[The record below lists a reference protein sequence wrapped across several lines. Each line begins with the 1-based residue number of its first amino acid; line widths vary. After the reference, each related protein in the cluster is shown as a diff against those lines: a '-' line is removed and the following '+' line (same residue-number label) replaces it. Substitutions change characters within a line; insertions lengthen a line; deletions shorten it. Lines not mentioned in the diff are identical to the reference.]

1 MPYDCGRTRR
11 PGIVKDMTTTPSTP
25 PTVPTSADRV
35 RRIFDGYTGL
45 YAPSVIAEA
54 AAYLDDLFA
63 TAARHGHTNPRSDAN
78 GWLVQAAA
86 EATSSKYG
94 RPQMD
99 RTGIA
104 TAQALADLTTAFQDR
119 GLTVVACQAW
129 VGVAVAPLPEGPVWG
144 YGSAGLAVCLY
155 VDSGWTLSVNR
166 PQSRIHTIYAPVT
179 KEGAAEVADLVH
191 GVLAGSVPD
200 PFRAR

>member
-1 MPYDCGRTRR
+1 
-11 PGIVKDMTTTPSTP
+11 MTTPATP
-25 PTVPTSADRV
+25 PAAPTSADRV

-54 AAYLDDLFA
+54 AAYLDDLLA
-63 TAARHGHTNPRSDAN
+63 TAARHGHTDRHSDTA

-94 RPQMD
+94 RPRHD
-99 RTGIA
+99 RTGTA
-104 TAQALADLTTAFQDR
+104 TMQALADLTAAFQDR
-119 GLTVVACQAW
+119 DLTIVVCHARM
-129 VGVAVAPLPEGPVWG
+129 GVAVAPIPDGPAWG

-155 VDSGWTLSVNR
+155 VDSGWSLSVNQ
-166 PQSRIHTIYAPVT
+166 PQSRVYAIHAPVT
-179 KEGAAEVADLVH
+179 KEGAAEVAELVH
-191 GVLAGSVPD
+191 GVLTGSIPD